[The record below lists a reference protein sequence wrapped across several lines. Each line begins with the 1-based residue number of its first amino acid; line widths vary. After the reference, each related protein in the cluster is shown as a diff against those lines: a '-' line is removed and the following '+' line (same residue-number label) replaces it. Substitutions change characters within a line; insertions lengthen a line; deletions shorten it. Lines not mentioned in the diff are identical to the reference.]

1 LPLSERLSPKENRL
15 LRLLILALAG
25 IVPNRV
31 VAKKAAKLRLM
42 ARPDGRGAELFME
55 EGQTLLFKW
64 CPSPRD
70 ANNLISLY

>member
-1 LPLSERLSPKENRL
+1 M
-15 LRLLILALAG
+15 ILALAG